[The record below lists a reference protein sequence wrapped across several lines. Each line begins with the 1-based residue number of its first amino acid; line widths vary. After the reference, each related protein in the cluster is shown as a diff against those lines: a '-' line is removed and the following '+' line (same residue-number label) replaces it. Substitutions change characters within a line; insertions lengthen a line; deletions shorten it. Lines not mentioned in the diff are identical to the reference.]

1 MPQLN
6 NKLSNLISKL
16 YLMLPAI
23 ARSGRVLKPAN
34 YKRFQY
40 NFKVKPLENC
50 QGKLDVNDQ
59 KNQS

>member
-1 MPQLN
+1 
-6 NKLSNLISKL
+6 
-16 YLMLPAI
+16 MLPAI